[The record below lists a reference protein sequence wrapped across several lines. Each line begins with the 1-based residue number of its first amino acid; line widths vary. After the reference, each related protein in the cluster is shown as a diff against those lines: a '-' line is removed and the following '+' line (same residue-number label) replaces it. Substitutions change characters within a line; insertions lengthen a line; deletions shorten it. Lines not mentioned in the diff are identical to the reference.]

1 MKLNKDKIIQVLKF
15 VWIIAVVIG
24 GVYYVIKN
32 YAQAIQY
39 LNTISPLKL
48 VASVVLIL
56 IARLLNTDLVQR
68 SLELVGWKPNF
79 KEAFNLVSISQLGK
93 YIPGGVWQFV
103 ARFAAYKD
111 NNISVKH
118 MGVSFLVE
126 NLWMVLGSL
135 FVSLFFLGISAPVT
149 ILDQF
154 GIHLTSHLLQVIAI
168 ISLGLFIVSLIII
181 EFAVKT
187 EFHQP
192 KIKNVLPQLIS
203 QLMLWVTMGLSFFV
217 LFSKIGSLNDLFFTI
232 GAFGISFLAGY
243 VAIFAPGGIGIR
255 EYVAVVLFSILFSSS
270 VIGIYTI
277 MHRLLYTV
285 VEFLLGGI
293 AYLLSRKKNQPQ
305 KSEEVN

>member
-1 MKLNKDKIIQVLKF
+1 MKLNKDAFLKILKF
-15 VWIIAVVIG
+15 VWVIAVVVG

-39 LNTISPLKL
+39 LDSISPLKIL
-48 VASVVLIL
+48 ASVALIL

-111 NNISVKH
+111 KNLSVKN

-154 GIHLTSHLLQVIAI
+154 GIHLTSSLLQIISISSMVLFI
-168 ISLGLFIVSLIII
+168 ISLIVI

-192 KIKNVLPQLIS
+192 NLKNVLPQFIS
-203 QLMLWVTMGLSFFV
+203 QFMLWVTLGGSFFV

-255 EYVAVVLFSILFSSS
+255 EYVAVVLFSFIFSGSE
-270 VIGIYTI
+270 IGIYTI

-285 VEFLLGGI
+285 VEFILGGI
-293 AYLLSRKKNQPQ
+293 AYFISRKKKEPQ
-305 KSEEVN
+305 KQETAS

>member
-1 MKLNKDKIIQVLKF
+1 MKINKDAILKVLKF
-15 VWIIAVVIG
+15 VWVIAVVVG

-39 LNTISPLKL
+39 LDSISPLKII
-48 VASVVLIL
+48 ASVALIL
-56 IARLLNTDLVQR
+56 IVRLLNTDLVQR

-111 NNISVKH
+111 NNLSVKN

-154 GIHLTSHLLQVIAI
+154 GIHLTSSLLQIISISSLVLFI
-168 ISLGLFIVSLIII
+168 ISLIVI
-181 EFAVKT
+181 EFVVKT
-187 EFHQP
+187 EYHQP
-192 KIKNVLPQLIS
+192 KLKNVIPQFVS
-203 QLMLWVTMGLSFFV
+203 QFLLWVTLGVSFFV

-270 VIGIYTI
+270 EIGIYTI

-293 AYLLSRKKNQPQ
+293 AYLLSRKK
-305 KSEEVN
+305 KKIEESQSIG